1 MSGIKASGV
10 ITPCSGENNKTMAE
24 EIKTDGQ
31 TSETTGDEQTSKN
44 DSQKTGDS
52 DSEKT
57 SYEGKTKEEI
67 VNAIKEKFKDATPEQ
82 LLEEVTKQVEIIG
95 FKNRAINSLKKDKE
109 TLKPKE
115 DLTPKKTV
123 DEIVTEAATKAAEE
137 ASKKLNEN
145 FSLDKGINSLSTTE
159 AEKKLI
165 RDAYNN
171 DIVKTGDLE
180 KDLQKAFAIANQAV
194 ISEIRKNKSEAEANE
209 MIMTRF
215 SSGQNVGQS
224 NESGIGNDP
233 VKKAAAA
240 NLRLLKIPEAEI
252 EKLLEKI

>member
-1 MSGIKASGV
+1 MLRG
-10 ITPCSGENNKTMAE
+10 NKEKFME
-24 EIKTDGQ
+24 DIKTDGQ

-44 DSQKTGDS
+44 DSEKAGAD
-52 DSEKT
+52 DSEKNNQ
-57 SYEGKTKEEI
+57 GVKTKEEI
-67 VNAIKEKFKDATPEQ
+67 VAELAAKFKDATPEQ
-82 LLEEVTKQVEIIG
+82 LLEEMAKQNEIIG
-95 FKNRAINSLKKDKE
+95 HKNRAIDSLKKDKE
-109 TLKPKE
+109 TSKPKE

-123 DEIVTEAATKAAEE
+123 DQIVAEAATKAAEE

-145 FSLDKGINSLSTTE
+145 FSLDSKINSLSSTE

-209 MIMTRF
+209 IIMTRF

>member
-1 MSGIKASGV
+1 MID
-10 ITPCSGENNKTMAE
+10 P
-24 EIKTDGQ
+24 
-31 TSETTGDEQTSKN
+31 TTGLEVENLVVDDTTKN
-44 DSQKTGDS
+44 DPPKTGAD
-52 DSEKT
+52 DSEKNNQ
-57 SYEGKTKEEI
+57 GVKTKEEMI
-67 VNAIKEKFKDATPEQ
+67 ADLQVKFKDATPEQ
-82 LLEEVTKQVEIIG
+82 LLEEMAKQNEIISH
-95 FKNRAINSLKKDKE
+95 KNRAIDSLKKDKE

-145 FSLDKGINSLSTTE
+145 FSLDKGINSLSATE
-159 AEKKLI
+159 AERKLI

>member
-1 MSGIKASGV
+1 VEKNLRGV
-10 ITPCSGENNKTMAE
+10 IIPCSEGNNKTM
-24 EIKTDGQ
+24 IDP
-31 TSETTGDEQTSKN
+31 TTGLEVANPTADETAKN
-44 DSQKTGDS
+44 DPLKTGAD
-52 DSEKT
+52 DSEKNNQ
-57 SYEGKTKEEI
+57 GVKTKEEI
-67 VNAIKEKFKDATPEQ
+67 VAELAVKFKDATPEQ
-82 LLEEVTKQVEIIG
+82 LLEEMAKQNEIISH
-95 FKNRAINSLKKDKE
+95 KNRAINSLKVEKE

-123 DEIVTEAATKAAEE
+123 DQIVAEAATKAAEE

-145 FSLDKGINSLSTTE
+145 FNLDKGINSLSATE
-159 AEKKLI
+159 AERKLI